1 MMLEEAAVAAQTN
14 KLSPV
19 VFTQVTVGVDV
30 AEASAT
36 VIRTSGMRVKVA
48 GGTDLAALI
57 SGQDDTDW
65 ARQVPA
71 RDSRKRFG
79 FVLGSGWFRSQ
90 SGDLCATVKQ
100 KLENRKPRKS
110 LTNA

>member
-1 MMLEEAAVAAQTN
+1 MLEEAAVAAQTN

-19 VFTQVTVGVDV
+19 VFTRVTVGADV
-30 AEASAT
+30 AEANAA

-57 SGQDDTDW
+57 SGQDDTGW

-71 RDSRKRFG
+71 RDSRKRFE
-79 FVLGSGWFRSQ
+79 FVLGSGRFRSQ

-110 LTNA
+110 YTNA